1 MMKAQVKA
9 LIILA
14 VLSCSLSYDVQAAQA
29 ADKTLDK
36 SNLTILGVVIGD
48 CTSLDVYSKLGPSIP
63 FKDVAKP
70 DVTQMC
76 YVSDQDETLVLFSF
90 ENSQCSRFRLMS
102 PKNKFYKWHF
112 CEKSPLVSKHLATAS
127 GLKLGIRKSRMKAVL
142 GAPQKE
148 SDENLTYVY
157 EWQQKMNKAEIERAS
172 QHSKAVKMN
181 PFWTVKAAI
190 RAEFSEK
197 GLILFDVIKYS
208 QY

>member
-1 MMKAQVKA
+1 MKAQVNA

-14 VLSCSLSYDVQAAQA
+14 VLSCSLFYDVEAAQA

-63 FKDVAKP
+63 FKDDTKP
-70 DVTQMC
+70 DVTQVC
-76 YVSDQDETLVLFSF
+76 YLSNQDETLILFSF
-90 ENSQCSRFRLMS
+90 ENSQCSRFRLMT
-102 PKNKFYKWHF
+102 PKNKFHKWHF

-127 GLKLGIRKSRMKAVL
+127 GLKLGISKSRMKAIL
-142 GAPQKE
+142 DAPQKE
-148 SDENLTYVY
+148 ADESINYVY
-157 EWQQKMNKAEIERAS
+157 EWKQKMNKAEIERAS
-172 QHSKAVKMN
+172 QHFKTVKKN
-181 PFWTVKAAI
+181 PYWTVKAAI
-190 RAEFSEK
+190 RAEFSEN